1 MFYIKCVFNLLF
13 WVSGV
18 SLPCGNWSFPVWENF
33 LVGFPPIYFLFSF
46 FQKLPFLVWYRT
58 SWIESLVFCVF
69 LFLLFSAFIFSI
81 LLSWTFPPVYF
92 LTILFVFYSI
102 GFFFLVSKHSYCLF
116 HEWLSWLFF
125 LGNINSHYFEVLF
138 CFLLYFKFF

>member
-33 LVGFPPIYFLFSF
+33 LVVFPPIYFLSSF
-46 FQKLPFLVWYRT
+46 FQKLLSISLLSDFLDWVSSFLCVSFSPIFCFYLFYT
-58 SWIESLVFCVF
+58 TFLDISSSLFSDNTICF
-69 LFLLFSAFIFSI
+69 LFY
-81 LLSWTFPPVYF
+81 WV
-92 LTILFVFYSI
+92 
-102 GFFFLVSKHSYCLF
+102 FLVSKHSYCLF